1 MTTFINLFN
10 NIIVNFEK
18 RFNQLNINEDVG
30 PRIAER
36 TSYGKQGHVVKL
48 RSNYFKVSKFPNV
61 IVSHYSFESTPK
73 ANKATIAQ
81 IYNQVAEDNRFEIYH
96 AVYDGNSA
104 IYSAISLPLESERKG
119 NQFKVTL
126 KRSRSGTIKV
136 GTYEATIRFVQR
148 LNFIELKKHIF
159 GGNASMSEVLTS
171 LAALNAYINFSVRQ
185 KYLAIGKGVYPVDTR
200 GKPTILPGGLE
211 LKQGFYQSLRPGTEC
226 LTINVDICAS
236 VFYIGG
242 NVLDVACK
250 VLGKKSRDEFHR
262 VLTSLAALNAYINF
276 SVRQKYLAIG
286 KGVYPVDTRG
296 KPTILPGGLELKQ
309 GFYQSLRPGTECLTI
324 NVDIC
329 ASVFYIGGNVLDVAC
344 KVLGKKSRDEF
355 HRGMNEYEK
364 KIMLKYLKRIKIR
377 AIHRGQKN
385 PVYRARGITTE
396 SADRLLFSFDKENRK
411 ITVAEYFY
419 CTYGRKLEFETL
431 PCIIVNKDVLM
442 PMEVCE
448 ILEGQRFN
456 GALADATLADMIR
469 YTCIKPKE
477 RFNRISFS
485 TKEIFQYNSDSLL
498 KSIGMDVEP
507 QNMLVNGRILPPP
520 ALEYHQKSS
529 NARFVPEAGR
539 WNITN
544 KMLTQGKT
552 LQNWSVIVFSTEK
565 ANQKSVIK
573 RFIQQFRE
581 VASQKGMNVS
591 NDPEIYYANP
601 SGDIQKSLY
610 QACCLARRFN
620 KALPPQI
627 VFCILEQSGPLYGE
641 IKRIGDTI
649 MGVPTQI
656 ILAKLLTKRGVDQIC
671 SNIAL
676 KVNVKLG
683 GQNCFLAN
691 GQLDFVS
698 EAPTMIFGADVFH
711 AGRGEN
717 QPSVAAVC
725 ASMDIKATE
734 YCGRYSKNKEP
745 RNETIEN
752 LQEMTN
758 NLLHAF
764 YIRNNTLPDR
774 ILFYRDGVSEGQF
787 EHVLRIE
794 VKALKAVF
802 ESIYRKGFEPKLTFV
817 VVQKRHH
824 TRFMPNE
831 SRDGD
836 RNGNCRPGTVVDST
850 IVVSQEFDFYLMSHS
865 VLQGTGRP
873 IHYTVIYDEND
884 FTADGIQTLTYKL
897 SYLSARCT
905 LSISLVPP
913 VYYAHLMANR
923 ARYYLQWGDS
933 KTDGSDNSSCSI
945 SDVKSELVNTMY
957 FV

>member
-1 MTTFINLFN
+1 MLYGYPPFISKSRHTTRMKIINWRTNLKFPSRPKVSREAQDLIGKLICEKEDRLGSSKSSNRPNELYLSSRKSAIFGFDDASEIKSHPWFKDIDWDNLHKSKPPFIPQLKNDIDTRYFEENIDDKPLASPENNGHGVERKPKDPMLRDKHHGKEILDMRKALAFIGYTFKGLPTENQRGSMAERVRGIPDFN
-10 NIIVNFEK
+10 KNIDGKGSLKLRAMMSFEK
-18 RFNQLNINEDVG
+18 QVSQLNINEDVG

-73 ANKATIAQ
+73 SNKATIAQ
-81 IYNQVAEDNRFEIYH
+81 IYYQVAEDNRFKIYH
-96 AVYDGNSA
+96 AVYD
-104 IYSAISLPLESERKG
+104 
-119 NQFKVTL
+119 
-126 KRSRSGTIKV
+126 V

-171 LAALNAYINFSVRQ
+171 LAALNTYINFSARQ

-211 LKQGFYQSLRPGTEC
+211 LKQGFYQSLRPGT
-226 LTINVDICAS
+226 
-236 VFYIGG
+236 GG
-242 NVLDVACK
+242 NVLDIACK
-250 VLGKKSRDEFHR
+250 VLGKKSKDEFRR
-262 VLTSLAALNAYINF
+262 V
-276 SVRQKYLAIG
+276 
-286 KGVYPVDTRG
+286 
-296 KPTILPGGLELKQ
+296 
-309 GFYQSLRPGTECLTI
+309 
-324 NVDIC
+324 
-329 ASVFYIGGNVLDVAC
+329 
-344 KVLGKKSRDEF
+344 
-355 HRGMNEYEK
+355 
-364 KIMLKYLKRIKIR
+364 
-377 AIHRGQKN
+377 IHRGQKKT
-385 PVYRARGITTE
+385 VYRVRGITTE
-396 SADRLLFSFDKENRK
+396 SADRLLFSFNKEKRK

-431 PCIIVNKDVLM
+431 PCIIVNKEVLM
-442 PMEVCE
+442 PMEVC
-448 ILEGQRFN
+448 QRFS
-456 GALADATLADMIR
+456 GALADTTLADMIR

-477 RFNRISFS
+477 RFNQISFS
-485 TKEIFQYNSDSLL
+485 TKEIFQYDKDSLL
-498 KSIGMDVEP
+498 KSIGMDVES
-507 QNMLVNGRILPPP
+507 QNMLVN

-529 NARFVPEAGR
+529 NARFVPESGR

-544 KMLTQGKT
+544 KMVTQGKT
-552 LQNWSVIVFSTEK
+552 LQNWSVIAFSTER
-565 ANQKSVIK
+565 ANQKPVIK

-581 VASQKGMNVS
+581 VASQKGMNVF

-627 VFCILEQSGPLYGE
+627 VFCILEQTGPLYGE

-671 SNIAL
+671 SNLAL

-752 LQEMTN
+752 LQEMTG

-764 YIRNNTLPDR
+764 YIKNNTLPDR

-836 RNGNCRPGTVVDST
+836 KNGNCRPGTVVDST
-850 IVVSQEFDFYLMSHS
+850 IVVSQEFDFL
-865 VLQGTGRP
+865 
-873 IHYTVIYDEND
+873 
-884 FTADGIQTLTYKL
+884 
-897 SYLSARCT
+897 
-905 LSISLVPP
+905 
-913 VYYAHLMANR
+913 YYAHLMANR

-933 KTDGSDNSSCSI
+933 KSDGSNNSSCSI
-945 SDVKSELVNTMY
+945 SNVKSELMNTMY
-957 FV
+957 FTSRQVLIQFRK